1 MKDQINILN
10 EIAEILYYGTNKEYD
25 TAHIEYKF
33 NPEEA
38 WSSFSWWYTKNNK
51 NFSTD
56 GYDLGNPRSEKLCR
70 ELHEIMY
77 SHTGG
82 DWRKFILKIDEKREV
97 NTQFIYEIQSC
108 MDEFKD

>member
-51 NFSTD
+51 NF
-56 GYDLGNPRSEKLCR
+56 
-70 ELHEIMY
+70 
-77 SHTGG
+77 
-82 DWRKFILKIDEKREV
+82 
-97 NTQFIYEIQSC
+97 
-108 MDEFKD
+108 